1 MAFQIDIARPGA
13 GAATRLRAE
22 DGSYLI
28 GRGAGCRIH
37 LPDPDVSERHAL
49 LILRDGT
56 ATLQDLDSSNGTYVN
71 DAPIDAPVT
80 LAPNAV
86 VQIGRAL
93 LRVVPTAPD
102 AEAAAPADAPATPPP
117 AAPEDEPPPAAAPSP
132 LADLLR

>member
-13 GAATRLRAE
+13 DAATRLRAE

-49 LILRDGT
+49 LVLRDGT

-102 AEAAAPADAPATPPP
+102 RK
-117 AAPEDEPPPAAAPSP
+117 SVV
-132 LADLLR
+132 